1 MVNSFLRGAALKL
14 SQFLRRQA
22 LQLQFRKHLLLGG
35 GKNSRALA
43 MLEEI
48 SEKQIGL
55 ERVGSGEIG
64 IA

>member
-1 MVNSFLRGAALKL
+1 L
-14 SQFLRRQA
+14 SCRQA
-22 LQLQFRKHLLLGG
+22 LQLQSRKHLLLGG
-35 GKNSRALA
+35 GKNPGAVA

-55 ERVGSGEIG
+55 ERVWSGEIG